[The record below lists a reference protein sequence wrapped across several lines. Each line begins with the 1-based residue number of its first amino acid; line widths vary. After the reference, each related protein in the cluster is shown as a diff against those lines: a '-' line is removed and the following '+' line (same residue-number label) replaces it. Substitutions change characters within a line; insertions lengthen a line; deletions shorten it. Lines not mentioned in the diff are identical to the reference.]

1 VPWMSSTALVLFAM
15 FAATFVI
22 VGFVVPS
29 LKYATHI
36 YSPSRSGLIAGIGAG
51 SYGAIVAVTMPL
63 FGRLFDMRRYDLAFA
78 IAAVLPALGYAGWA
92 WINRA
97 VEKSVTLDVEAA
109 PRALN

>member
-1 VPWMSSTALVLFAM
+1 
-15 FAATFVI
+15 VI

-29 LKYATHI
+29 LKYATHV

-63 FGRLFDMRRYDLAFA
+63 FGRLFDMRRYDIAFA
-78 IAAVLPALGYAGWA
+78 IAAVLPAFGYAGWA

-97 VEKSVTLDVEAA
+97 VEKSVPLDVAEA